1 EKNIEKI
8 VNAYRRFSDEKGFAR
23 VVGLDEI
30 RQNDYNLNVTLYVME
45 EEEGEQI
52 DITKEWKELKE
63 LEKEKQEIT
72 SKLEGYISEIARA
85 IGEQG

>member
-1 EKNIEKI
+1 
-8 VNAYRRFSDEKGFAR
+8 
-23 VVGLDEI
+23 I

-52 DITKEWKELKE
+52 DIIKEWKELKE
-63 LEKEKQEIT
+63 LEKEKQTVTEKLEQYLSEIT
-72 SKLEGYISEIARA
+72 QT